1 MLVCLAYVSL
11 GLGDPVTA
19 HAHCR
24 QLLEIPRLPGG
35 LRFLGQLYMA
45 EALVHLGRV
54 QEALQYLNPDSVGD
68 ITTSLPYA
76 SECVCVYVCVAWV

>member
-11 GLGDPVTA
+11 GLSDPVSA
-19 HAHCR
+19 RAHCQ
-24 QLLEIPRLPGG
+24 QLLEVPRLPGG

-68 ITTSLPYA
+68 ITTSLPYT
-76 SECVCVYVCVAWV
+76 SE